1 MGKGRGASRPDGWI
15 AGCVAAQA
23 RLAALIEGLGDEDA
37 RRPSLLAG
45 WTVGHVLT
53 HLARNADSHR
63 GMVEG
68 AQAGEVRPQYP
79 GGRAERE
86 RSIQAGAGRLAEEL
100 VADVRESNRRLEA
113 AWAETSEEA
122 WATGVGNRRRGS
134 TSIADNA
141 WQRWREVELHLIDL
155 GLTDAGGPGWDD
167 LSDGYL
173 DVEYRETVAKLG
185 ERVPVGMTV
194 VLILGDRPSRAVGT
208 GDELV
213 VVRAAPRRILA
224 WLVGRGDE
232 RTWPR
237 LGPWDG

>member
-1 MGKGRGASRPDGWI
+1 MASPVPREWLV
-15 AGCVAAQA
+15 GCVAAQR
-23 RLAALIEGLGDEDA
+23 RLDSVVERVTDKIA
-37 RRPSLLAG
+37 RRPSLLEG

-86 RSIQAGAGRLAEEL
+86 RSIQAGAGRPAAEL

-122 WATGVGNRRRGS
+122 WATGVGARRRGM
-134 TSIADNA
+134 TTIADSV
-141 WQRWREVELHLIDL
+141 WQRWREVELHMLDM
-155 GLTDAGGPGWDD
+155 GLADVGGPGWDD

-194 VLILGDRPSRAVGT
+194 VLIPGDRPSRAVGT

-232 RTWPR
+232 PTWPR